1 MNLRHGATPRA
12 TALANTHLERPTLRE
27 LRTRPQGTLL
37 RPLVPGEEDKKGGG
51 GDGLGDGPALQTL
64 QSLETKPPLQATTSR
79 RDKDCQEILALMG
92 R

>member
-51 GDGLGDGPALQTL
+51 GGEMD
-64 QSLETKPPLQATTSR
+64 LEMAPPFKRSNPWKPNLLSKLPRLEGTKTAR
-79 RDKDCQEILALMG
+79 RSW